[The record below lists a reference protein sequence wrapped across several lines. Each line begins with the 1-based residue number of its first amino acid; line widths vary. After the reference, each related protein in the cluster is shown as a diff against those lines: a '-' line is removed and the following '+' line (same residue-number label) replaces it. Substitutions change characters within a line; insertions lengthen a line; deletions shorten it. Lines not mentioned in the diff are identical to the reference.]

1 MVRILVLGL
10 GFVGLIGLSG
20 QGLAADA
27 RVTANTGAGVKA
39 PGVSVT
45 GSANAKARASATMRK
60 RGPSRLETSEPGEP
74 GSGINGRLNT
84 RIPMRPT
91 VNDKVH
97 DAPDFRA

>member
-1 MVRILVLGL
+1 MVRNLVIGIAAI
-10 GFVGLIGLSG
+10 GLIGSSG
-20 QGLAADA
+20 MGLAADA
-27 RVTANTGAGVKA
+27 RVTANTGVGVKA

-45 GSANAKARASATMRK
+45 GTANAKARASATSRK

-91 VNDKVH
+91 INDKVH

>member
-1 MVRILVLGL
+1 MLRNLVLGIAA
-10 GFVGLIGLSG
+10 VGLIGTSG
-20 QGLAADA
+20 SGFAADA
-27 RVTANTGAGVKA
+27 RVTADTGVGVKA

-45 GSANAKARASATMRK
+45 GAANAKARVSTTPRK
-60 RGPSRLETSEPGEP
+60 PRAETSEPGER

-91 VNDKVH
+91 IHDKVH